1 MGGKK
6 SSEWREILWEAAR
19 DDDNE
24 TLACVTVNAPFPVD
38 HAERITLAMTT
49 TYTVKATRYSS
60 PSSNCVA
67 ATRTSINQVIRSYI
81 KTMKRLGE
89 EGRRWSERRWKEQK
103 RKRVDGVWQGK
114 RKNQGRI
121 GNSKQNN
128 YVEGR
133 RWKEDTQRDWQRWDE
148 AIFF

>member
-1 MGGKK
+1 MK
-6 SSEWREILWEAAR
+6 R
-19 DDDNE
+19 DPVRSCKRRRQWN
-24 TLACVTVNAPFPVD
+24 ACLCDSQCTFPCGPRW
-38 HAERITLAMTT
+38 AEREDVLQTITLAMTT

-128 YVEGR
+128 YVEER